1 MFSLGRKKSL
11 LVDDIIVHEENP
23 ENQQN
28 NTGTIKSNYRKVAGY
43 KVNIQK
49 SIAFLSSNSKQWK
62 FKIRYKT
69 PFISPKKVTYLDI
82 SPKNMYNS

>member
-28 NTGTIKSNYRKVAGY
+28 NTGTIKSNFSKVAG
-43 KVNIQK
+43 
-49 SIAFLSSNSKQWK
+49 
-62 FKIRYKT
+62 
-69 PFISPKKVTYLDI
+69 
-82 SPKNMYNS
+82 